1 MMLVRVRGVTY
12 PSVRQAAQSLN
23 VTENAVYS
31 ALFRGRIEVLG
42 LANTQKKPVAVEGLF
57 FPSIACAARKL
68 GLSEKYLCRVI
79 ATDSVTGM
87 KRFRAAAA
95 AYKQSIENTINALEA
110 KP

>member
-1 MMLVRVRGVTY
+1 MLIKVRGVTY
-12 PSVRQAAQSLN
+12 PSVRHAAQSLN

-42 LANTQKKPVAVEGLF
+42 LANTQKKPVEVEGLL

-79 ATDSVTGM
+79 ATESITGM
-87 KRFRAAAA
+87 KRFHAAAV
-95 AYKQSIENTINALEA
+95 AYKQSIGNTTDPSET

>member
-1 MMLVRVRGVTY
+1 MMLIKVRGVTY

-23 VTENAVYS
+23 VTDNAVYS

-42 LANTQKKPVAVEGLF
+42 LANTQKKPVEVEGLL
-57 FPSIACAARKL
+57 FPSIASAARKL

-87 KRFRAAAA
+87 KRFRAAAV
-95 AYKQSIENTINALEA
+95 AYKQSIGNTTDPSEL
-110 KP
+110 KS